1 MGMRKKIRKKKGSNT
16 KFRSNEYLNNLYN
29 QALKLKTPQ
38 NSLIWLEEFSNEY
51 VDQYIQKLKNGTLT
65 KEEQI
70 EFDKK
75 YIKFLV
81 C

>member
-1 MGMRKKIRKKKGSNT
+1 MGMRKKIRNKKGSNT

-29 QALKLKTPQ
+29 QALKLRTPQ
-38 NSLIWLEEFSNEY
+38 NSLIWLEEFSDEY

-75 YIKFLV
+75 FIKFLV